1 MSNGSDNN
9 KDKQLNSLK
18 LMEYI
23 IRKPMD
29 KETKEWPHD
38 PAVDKLHEIRK
49 QMKNEL

>member
-29 KETKEWPHD
+29 KETKEWPRD
-38 PAVDKLHEIRK
+38 PAVDKLHKMREDI
-49 QMKNEL
+49 QSE